1 MTEPVS
7 TQPESSTRSVPPR
20 RQARVPYRVEVHGTS
35 RHNFWT
41 GTTYNVSLGGVFVA
55 TESPLPPGSE
65 VTLELRLDAATL
77 PWRVSGVVRWVR
89 PPLLASPEHPAGC
102 GVQFQGLPPEAE
114 AAIRDFILHQRESLY
129 FDDGA

>member
-1 MTEPVS
+1 MTALPS
-7 TQPESSTRSVPPR
+7 AQPDSSTRSVPPR

-55 TESPLPPGSE
+55 TESPLPIGTE
-65 VTLELRLDAATL
+65 VTLELRLDAAAL
-77 PWRVSGVVRWVR
+77 PWRVSGIVRWVR
-89 PPLLASPEHPAGC
+89 PALHASPDHPAGC
-102 GVQFQGLPPEAE
+102 GVQFESLPPEAE
-114 AAIRDFILHQRESLY
+114 SSIRNFILHQRESLY

>member
-1 MTEPVS
+1 LTEHPSAVPDGS
-7 TQPESSTRSVPPR
+7 PRSSPPR
-20 RQARVPYRVEVHGTS
+20 RQARVPYRIEIHGTS

-65 VTLELRLDAATL
+65 VTLELRLDAAVL

-89 PPLLASPEHPAGC
+89 PELHASPEHPAGC
-102 GVQFQGLPPEAE
+102 GVQFQNLPPEAE
-114 AAIRDFILHQRESLY
+114 SAIRAFILHQRESLY